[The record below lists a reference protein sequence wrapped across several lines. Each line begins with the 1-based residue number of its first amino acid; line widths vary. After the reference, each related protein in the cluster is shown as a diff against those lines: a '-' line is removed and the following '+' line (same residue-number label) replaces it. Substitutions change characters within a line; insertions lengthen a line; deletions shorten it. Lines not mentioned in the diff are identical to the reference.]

1 MPEFQIGNIGQN
13 PCSCNRRSKNHN
25 ISVENVASQNP
36 PPQIE
41 NKGKQPEGNNEDSYS
56 TLNGLVGSVKRIASD
71 TVSQIVK
78 QAVAEDGSTTHK
90 AVGIAFKQD
99 GGAFS
104 TSAFPDLIGKV
115 ACKVKKISDTVSSM
129 FNAFSPFINLIN
141 GATPTSDGPQ
151 SQEDKK
157 VIVKDVTIALERA
170 VRDVRENEEL
180 NKSMSPEAKKAI
192 SEFYLKIE
200 KLSQRQDL
208 KNMDISQLIAE
219 WRRDPN
225 SAVLL
230 QMAQSIRQGQCAP
243 FRNRRLQEAFIRSL
257 ESLGNALEG
266 LENQPQNAQTQQAI
280 QQFNQTVVSP
290 VIENMHI
297 HQQAG
302 GDANYTQQQRIRIQ
316 GNFME
321 SHNQVQGLINDPECS
336 SCISD
341 ISEMLEEYS
350 NFIFN
355 SIKELFEERKEEEE
369 RDERIR
375 CKKLCEE
382 RKNDEK
388 LIRENCKK
396 YWIKKSSVNVLS
408 KKLEEMQLNMSFHN
422 MLVNRVSKRAGVNR
436 TNIESDARKSRLEY
450 NNMEYRYRNEKELE
464 YYYKDQLTEILNEIS
479 PSSECIE
486 LMVNTETKFHC

>member
-1 MPEFQIGNIGQN
+1 MSEIQIGNIGQS
-13 PCSCNRRSKNHN
+13 PCLCNRRSKDHKAN
-25 ISVENVASQNP
+25 IENASSQNP
-36 PPQIE
+36 SLKVE
-41 NKGKQPEGNNEDSYS
+41 DEDSYS
-56 TLNGLVGSVKRIASD
+56 ILNGLVGSVKRIASD
-71 TVSQIVK
+71 TVSGMQIVK
-78 QAVAEDGSTTHK
+78 EAVVEDGNIAHK
-90 AVGIAFKQD
+90 AVDIAFKQ
-99 GGAFS
+99 GAGAS
-104 TSAFPDLIGKV
+104 SVSAFPDLIGRV
-115 ACKVKKISDTVSSM
+115 GCGIKKISDTVKSM
-129 FNAFSPFINLIN
+129 FNIFSPFIDLIN
-141 GATPTSDGPQ
+141 GSTSTTDGPQ

-157 VIVKDVTIALERA
+157 VIVEDVTIALNRA

-180 NKSMSPEAKKAI
+180 NKSMLPETKEAL
-192 SEFYLKIE
+192 SQFYLKIE

-208 KNMDISQLIAE
+208 RNLDISQLIAE

-225 SAVLL
+225 SAALL

-266 LENQPQNAQTQQAI
+266 LENQPQSPGSQQAI
-280 QQFNQTVVSP
+280 QQIQNAANPIVDNV
-290 VIENMHI
+290 EI
-297 HQQAG
+297 HEQAD

-316 GNFME
+316 ENFME

-369 RDERIR
+369 RDEKAR
-375 CKKLCEE
+375 CKVLCEE

-396 YWIKKSSVNVLS
+396 YRLKKSSVNVLS
-408 KKLEEMQLNMSFHN
+408 KKLEEMRLNVSFHN
-422 MLVNRVSKRAGVNR
+422 MLVSRVSKKRGVSL
-436 TNIESDARKSRLEY
+436 TDIESDARKSRLEY
-450 NNMEYRYRNEKELE
+450 NNMEYRYRNEKGLE
-464 YYYKDQLTEILNEIS
+464 YYYKDQLTEILDEMS
-479 PSSECIE
+479 PSSECRE
-486 LMVNTETKFHC
+486 PMVNTEIKFHC